1 MPEEKIQKIA
11 DEADMIVR
19 GYAFTRKGE
28 NIAVLNL
35 YHPES
40 AMYFRKDG
48 KMLESSM
55 DEIEQAIVL
64 KIWEEDSQFMEEED
78 A

>member
-1 MPEEKIQKIA
+1 MPEEKLQEIA
-11 DEADMIVR
+11 DQADMIVR
-19 GYAFTRKGE
+19 GYAFTRKDG

-40 AMYFRKDG
+40 AMYISPEG

-64 KIWEEDSQFMEEED
+64 KIWKEDSEFMEEAD

>member
-1 MPEEKIQKIA
+1 MPEEKIQEIA
-11 DEADMIVR
+11 DNADMIVR
-19 GYAFTRKGE
+19 GYAFTKKDR

-40 AMYFRKDG
+40 AMYISPEG
-48 KMLESSM
+48 KMLESIM
-55 DEIEQAIVL
+55 DEIEQTIVL
-64 KIWEEDSQFMEEED
+64 KIWESDSQFMEAAD